1 MLVEPFIL
9 KLKVLELFQ
18 SITFSSQSLTF
29 CNEHAWALHCL
40 NVSIYFPRIRNKN
53 PQSRIHW
60 NRLRKQGCA
69 YRYGRGTNG
78 RGK

>member
-29 CNEHAWALHCL
+29 CNEHAWVLHCL

-53 PQSRIHW
+53 PQSTRSCFRFSW
-60 NRLRKQGCA
+60 YQRTSYPKRWTSTQ
-69 YRYGRGTNG
+69 
-78 RGK
+78 

>member
-29 CNEHAWALHCL
+29 YNE
-40 NVSIYFPRIRNKN
+40 RE
-53 PQSRIHW
+53 
-60 NRLRKQGCA
+60 
-69 YRYGRGTNG
+69 
-78 RGK
+78 

>member
-29 CNEHAWALHCL
+29 CNEHAWVLHCL
-40 NVSIYFPRIRNKN
+40 NVSNLFSSY
-53 PQSRIHW
+53 SE
-60 NRLRKQGCA
+60 
-69 YRYGRGTNG
+69 
-78 RGK
+78 